1 MTQKHFNESAAN
13 WDADQR
19 RINTALE
26 IAEAMK
32 KHIAL
37 DNTLTA
43 LDFGCGTGLLS
54 MHLLPFLKELLGID
68 TSKEMLNEFRQK
80 INKQKLENIKLMNI
94 DWEDGEFAPEF
105 FDLIYSSL
113 TFHHIQGYE
122 RLLELFHPA
131 LKEGGKLLIAD
142 LFQEGGD
149 FHDDPS
155 VAEHTGFNPEEFKE
169 LLLKIGFSRVSFEQ
183 IHTIKKEVKSG
194 EMKDFPLFL
203 MAAEK

>member
-1 MTQKHFNESAAN
+1 MSKHFDESAAN
-13 WDADQR
+13 WDDDQR
-19 RINTALE
+19 RKNTAMEL
-26 IAEAMK
+26 AEAMK

-54 MHLLPFLKELLGID
+54 MHLLPYLKELLGID

-80 INKQKLENIKLMNI
+80 INLQKLENVKLMNI

-113 TFHHIQGYE
+113 AFHHIQGYE

-131 LKEGGKLLIAD
+131 LKDGGRLLIAD
-142 LFQEGGD
+142 LFAEDGD
-149 FHDDPS
+149 FHSDPS
-155 VAEHTGFNPEEFKE
+155 IAEHRGFDPEEFKA
-169 LLLKIGFSRVSFEQ
+169 LLLKIGFGSVSYEKV
-183 IHTIKKEVKSG
+183 HTIEKEVKNG
-194 EMKDFPLFL
+194 EKKEFPVFL

>member
-1 MTQKHFNESAAN
+1 MSKNFDESAAS
-13 WDADQR
+13 WDADQER
-19 RINTALE
+19 KNTAMEL
-26 IAEAMK
+26 AEAIK

-54 MHLLPFLKELLGID
+54 MHLLPYLKELLGID

-80 INKQKLENIKLMNI
+80 INLQKLENVKLMNI

-113 TFHHIQGYE
+113 AFHHIQGYE

-131 LKEGGKLLIAD
+131 LKDGGKLLIAD
-142 LFQEGGD
+142 LFAEEGD
-149 FHDDPS
+149 FHSDPS
-155 VAEHTGFNPEEFKE
+155 VAEHRGFDPEEFKA
-169 LLLKIGFSRVSFEQ
+169 LLLKIGFSSVSYEKV
-183 IHTIKKEVKSG
+183 HTIEKEVKNG
-194 EMKDFPLFL
+194 EKKEFPVFL